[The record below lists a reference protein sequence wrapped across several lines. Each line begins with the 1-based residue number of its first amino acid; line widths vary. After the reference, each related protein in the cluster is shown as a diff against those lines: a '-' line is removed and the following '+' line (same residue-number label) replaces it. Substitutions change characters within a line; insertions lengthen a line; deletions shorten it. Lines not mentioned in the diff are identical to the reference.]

1 MSQKIINNILTD
13 EWFKARVI
21 KGKNRGKKLGFPTV
35 NLKPF
40 RPLDFKFGVY
50 LSQIKIEDQIYQ
62 GLFHY
67 GPRPTFKEKKPVLEI
82 YILDFNQDL
91 KLETKSQF
99 KLLKYLRETKKF
111 KNKEQLSKQIS
122 NDIIKT
128 KQYFKKFKKEKYG

>member
-13 EWFKARVI
+13 KWFKARVI

-40 RPLDFKFGVY
+40 RLLDFKFGVY
-50 LSQIKIEDQIYQ
+50 LGQIKIGNQIYQ

-82 YILDFNQDL
+82 YILDFEQ
-91 KLETKSQF
+91 KIKSNSKVQF
-99 KLLKYLRETKKF
+99 KLLKYLRRTIKF
-111 KNKEQLSKQIS
+111 KTKAALINQIKKDKRQLDQ
-122 NDIIKT
+122 
-128 KQYFKKFKKEKYG
+128 KKELEGAKSH

>member
-13 EWFKARVI
+13 KWFKARVI

-40 RPLDFKFGVY
+40 RPLDFEFGVY
-50 LSQIKIEDQIYQ
+50 LGQIKIGNQIYQ
-62 GLFHY
+62 GLLHY

-91 KLETKSQF
+91 KLETKIQF

-128 KQYFKKFKKEKYG
+128 KQYFKKFKKGKYG